1 VEPKYAF
8 FFGGGAA
15 SGNRNMKEVL
25 GGKGAGLAEMTNLG
39 IPVPAGFTIS
49 TEVCSYFYAH
59 GGEYPAG
66 LEAEVADGLRRVEEI
81 MGARFGDAKKP
92 LLLSIRS
99 GARSSMPGMMD
110 TVLNLGL
117 NDDTVR
123 ALAAMSGDERFAYDC
138 YRRFVQMY
146 GDVVLGLK
154 PAKKDDVDPFEEILS
169 AKKREVGAERDIDLG
184 ADDLKDLIGRYIAMI
199 KARLGVDFPRD
210 PREQL
215 WKAIGAV
222 FNSWHN
228 ERAQTYRKLNGIP
241 ESWGTAVNVQA
252 MVFGNLGDDSGTGV
266 AFTRNPATGENL
278 FYGEYLMKAQGEDVV
293 AGIRTPQPI
302 NKGQKRDAKLLSLE
316 EEMSAIYRE
325 LEDVRKKLERHFAD
339 MQDLEFT
346 IQKGKLW
353 ILQTRTGKRTGF
365 AAIRIA
371 IDMVREGLITKEEA
385 IRRIEPE
392 QLNQFLRPVFDP
404 AGKATA
410 IREGRLLARGI
421 NAGPGAAT
429 GKVVFNAA
437 DAEERARR
445 GDDVLLVRIE
455 TSPEDIRGMSV
466 ARGILTSTGGA
477 TSHAA
482 LVARQM
488 GKVCV
493 VGAKE
498 LMIDYKKRTL
508 SVGSRTIRE
517 GDDLSID
524 GMTGEV
530 IEGAISTRPSEVL
543 QVLIDKTL
551 SPKQSAL
558 FKDFEELMSWANGIR
573 RLGVR
578 ANADRPDQAAQA
590 VAFGAEGI
598 GLCRTEHMF
607 FEGERIDAVREM
619 ILASDLEGR
628 RKALAKLLPMQRDDF
643 RGIFE
648 AMGERPVTIRTL
660 DPPLHEFLPHEPREI
675 ADLAKKMGV
684 SEAQLADKVR
694 SLHEANPML
703 GHRGC
708 RLGIVFPEITEM
720 QARAIFEA
728 ASPLVKKGKKPRPE
742 VMIPLVGTV
751 KELELQKEIV
761 DRVAADVRKETGVEV
776 GYLVGTMI
784 EIPRAALTADR
795 IASVAQFFSF
805 GTNDLTQTTLGIS
818 RDDVGSFLGD
828 YIEKGIWP
836 SDPFQK
842 LDVEGVGQLV
852 TMGVEKGRAANPS
865 LKVGICGEHGGEPSS
880 IAFCHRAGLNYVSCS
895 PFRVPVAI
903 LAAAQA
909 VLKSEG

>member
-1 VEPKYAF
+1 
-8 FFGGGAA
+8 
-15 SGNRNMKEVL
+15 
-25 GGKGAGLAEMTNLG
+25 
-39 IPVPAGFTIS
+39 
-49 TEVCSYFYAH
+49 
-59 GGEYPAG
+59 
-66 LEAEVADGLRRVEEI
+66 
-81 MGARFGDAKKP
+81 
-92 LLLSIRS
+92 
-99 GARSSMPGMMD
+99 
-110 TVLNLGL
+110 
-117 NDDTVR
+117 
-123 ALAAMSGDERFAYDC
+123 
-138 YRRFVQMY
+138 
-146 GDVVLGLK
+146 
-154 PAKKDDVDPFEEILS
+154 
-169 AKKREVGAERDIDLG
+169 
-184 ADDLKDLIGRYIAMI
+184 
-199 KARLGVDFPRD
+199 
-210 PREQL
+210 
-215 WKAIGAV
+215 
-222 FNSWHN
+222 
-228 ERAQTYRKLNGIP
+228 
-241 ESWGTAVNVQA
+241 
-252 MVFGNLGDDSGTGV
+252 
-266 AFTRNPATGENL
+266 
-278 FYGEYLMKAQGEDVV
+278 
-293 AGIRTPQPI
+293 
-302 NKGQKRDAKLLSLE
+302 
-316 EEMSAIYRE
+316 
-325 LEDVRKKLERHFAD
+325 

-404 AGKATA
+404 AGKAAA
-410 IREGRLLARGI
+410 IREGRLLAKGI

-429 GKVVFNAA
+429 GRVVFNAA

-445 GDDVLLVRIE
+445 GDDVILVRIE

-498 LMIDYKKRTL
+498 LAIDYKRRTL
-508 SVGSRTIRE
+508 SVGSRTTRE
-517 GDDLSID
+517 GDFLSID

-551 SPKQSAL
+551 SRKESSL

-607 FEGERIDAVREM
+607 FEGDRIDAVREM

-628 RKALAKLLPMQRDDF
+628 RLALAKLLPMQRDDF

-648 AMGERPVTIRTL
+648 EMGERPVTIRTL
-660 DPPLHEFLPHEPREI
+660 DPPLHEFLPHTEREI
-675 ADLAKKMGV
+675 ADLAKKMGM
-684 SEAQLADKVR
+684 SEARLADKVT

-728 ASPLVKKGKKPRPE
+728 ASALVKKGKKPRPE

-761 DRVAADVRKETGVEV
+761 DRVAADVRNETGVGVE
-776 GYLVGTMI
+776 YLVGTMI

-795 IASVAQFFSF
+795 IATVAQFFSF

-818 RDDVGSFLGD
+818 RDDVGAFLGD
-828 YIEKGIWP
+828 YLEKGIWP

-880 IAFCHRAGLNYVSCS
+880 VAFCHRAGLNYVSCS

-909 VLKSEG
+909 VLTSER